1 VSIADVKTQSAG
13 QLRGTTSVDSQLEVL
28 EVPVTHPDRTAPG
41 YSSLGWRLDAGNDQ
55 DSLPGKVKHGLV
67 TVAVIAAIGMF
78 LSVLDQSIVGVAYPA
93 IEKELG
99 ATSESVQWITTAY
112 KLCQGVVI
120 PPAVWLCLRYGL
132 SRMYMFSLVMYAVS
146 SALCAG
152 ATDVVSLVAFRV
164 LQAIPGA
171 LTPIVCIGIIYRLI
185 PKMQQ
190 PTALGIYAMIAI
202 SAPGFAPFI
211 GGYLV
216 EYVNWRSIFL
226 ACVPLAVIGILAAQL
241 LLPTMPGGKQLPF
254 DFLGFSCASVGFF
267 SLLLALSEGPRWGW
281 TSYSILILLALGS
294 NALALFVLVEL
305 RVNNPLLDLRVFAH
319 SPFVIAL
326 MILEVLFTG
335 ISAVIALL
343 PVFLQQAQ
351 LMTPSEAGS
360 VFVPQALAW
369 IISIPLAGILWK
381 KFGARPV
388 TILGLL
394 LIGGTTIALSRL
406 NVDLPKTDLTL
417 VLTVR
422 GFGLGLVLIPMMG
435 AAVSALPPHLVPDGI
450 VFRTMVQRIGMALGF
465 ALLSALSTAQRAQHF
480 ADQSALLDV
489 TAPHH
494 DPRIA
499 QMQRQGPGGLVP
511 LWENLQ
517 ARALT
522 DAHNDVYLV
531 LGAITLVAIVLALA
545 GRWTS
550 PRTSPQ
556 NSRDLVEVGT

>member
-1 VSIADVKTQSAG
+1 VSITDVKSQSAG
-13 QLRGTTSVDSQLEVL
+13 QLRGATSVAAKVGVVK
-28 EVPVTHPDRTAPG
+28 VPVAH
-41 YSSLGWRLDAGNDQ
+41 
-55 DSLPGKVKHGLV
+55 DSLPERAKHWLV
-67 TVAVIAAIGMF
+67 TVAVTAAIGMF
-78 LSVLDQSIVGVAYPA
+78 LSVLDSSIVGVAYPA

-152 ATDVVSLVAFRV
+152 ATDVASLVAFRV

-185 PKMQQ
+185 SEKWQ
-190 PTALGIYAMIAI
+190 PIALGIYAMIAI

-216 EYVNWRSIFL
+216 EYVNWRAIFL
-226 ACVPLAVIGILAAQL
+226 ACVPLAVIGMVAAQL
-241 LLPTMPGGKQLPF
+241 LLPTMLGGKQRPF
-254 DFLGFSCASVGFF
+254 DFLGFSCATVGFF
-267 SLLLALSEGPRWGW
+267 SLLLALSQGPRWGW
-281 TSYSILILLALGS
+281 TSYSILILFAVGL

-305 RVNNPLLDLRVFAH
+305 RVNNPLLDLRVFTY

-326 MILEVLFTG
+326 VILEVLFTG
-335 ISAVIALL
+335 ISAVISFL

-351 LMTPSEAGS
+351 SMTPSQAGS
-360 VFVPQALAW
+360 VYIPQALAW
-369 IISIPLAGILWK
+369 IASIPLAGLLWK
-381 KFGARPV
+381 KLGARTV
-388 TILGLL
+388 TIVGLL
-394 LIGGTTIALSRL
+394 LIGVPTIALSRL
-406 NVDLPKTDLTL
+406 NVDLPKADLTF

-422 GFGLGLVLIPMMG
+422 GVGLGLVLIPMMG
-435 AAVSALPPHLVPDGI
+435 GAVSALPPHLVPDGI

-465 ALLSALSTAQRAQHF
+465 ALLSALATVQRAQHF

-494 DPRIA
+494 DPQIA
-499 QMQRQGPGGLVP
+499 QMQQQGPGGLIP
-511 LWENLQ
+511 LWADLQ

-522 DAHNDVYLV
+522 DAYSDAYLV
-531 LGAITLVAIVLALA
+531 LGAITLVAIALALA
-545 GRWTS
+545 GRWTA
-550 PRTSPQ
+550 PRTAPQ